1 MREIENPVALAGADR
16 AGIRHAEQQFLTRD
30 SLKRQAQQRLRR
42 QHLARRVHRLGP
54 RVLFE
59 VLDEIARDHGIAE
72 DVDRRLAAYVD
83 RLTPEMLRATGGD
96 RFPPSPTRLLRGAA

>member
-1 MREIENPVALAGADR
+1 MRKIENPVALAGADR
-16 AGIRHAEQQFLTRD
+16 AGIRHAEQRSFTRD

-42 QHLARRVHRLGP
+42 QHLARSVHRLGA

-59 VLDEIARDHGIAE
+59 LLDEIARQHGIAE

-83 RLTPEMLRATGGD
+83 RLSPQMLRATGGD
-96 RFPPSPTRLLRGAA
+96 RFPPSPTRVIGGTA

>member
-16 AGIRHAEQQFLTRD
+16 AGIRHAEQRSFTRD

-42 QHLARRVHRLGP
+42 QHLARQVHRLGP

-59 VLDEIARDHGIAE
+59 VIDEIARHHDIAE

-83 RLTPEMLRATGGD
+83 RLTPAMLRATGGD
-96 RFPPSPTRLLRGAA
+96 RFPPSPTRLFRGAA